1 MCSAKVSACHVID
14 RGNAVPKKVITGR
27 ELPFSEPSRRN
38 PTQQRSRERQERIL
52 AVATQLI
59 ATKGS
64 DSLKMSEIAERSEIS
79 IGSLYQYFPDKSS
92 VIRTLAERYNAE
104 SRRCIEAALGAVQD
118 AQGLREAY
126 SDLLEQYYD
135 IVQAEPVMRDIWS
148 GMQADK
154 QLLALELQESRVAG
168 RLLADAMLRVF
179 PDSDAQQVADAAFL
193 IWQMGEATMR
203 LAITCAPAEGRR
215 LVEAFKRMSLAEIM
229 RPASQHSAGSLISS
243 GSSDVDPAVD

>member
-1 MCSAKVSACHVID
+1 MLWI
-14 RGNAVPKKVITGR
+14 GENAVPKKATTGR
-27 ELPFSEPSRRN
+27 EQPFSESNRRT

-79 IGSLYQYFPDKSS
+79 IGSLYQYFPDKSA

-118 AQGLREAY
+118 AQGLRVAY
-126 SDLLEQYYD
+126 SDLLEQYHD
-135 IVQAEPVMRDIWS
+135 IIQAEPVMRDIWS

-154 QLLALELQESRVAG
+154 HLLALELEESRVAG
-168 RLLADAMLRVF
+168 KMLADAMLRVF
-179 PDSDAQQVADAAFL
+179 PGSDAQQIADAAFL

-203 LAITCAPAEGRR
+203 LAITCAPEEGRR
-215 LVEAFKRMSLAEIM
+215 LVEAFKRMSLVEIM
-229 RPASQHSAGSLISS
+229 RPVGLHSSECLISS
-243 GSSDVDPAVD
+243 GSNDVDPAVG